1 MKPIEFAAVS
11 QNGKICISKLLDAIL
26 NSKQVKCIDSQLYIL
41 TSDNTWHILG
51 YSKQDILLLKSLFD
65 EVTQSRLLPI
75 QTKTFIE
82 AMHQDIRFIRS
93 NNTLNTTSILCL
105 NGVIDL
111 KSREFTPIETADL
124 KVETLNF
131 CK

>member
-75 QTKTFIE
+75 QTKTFMKRCIK
-82 AMHQDIRFIRS
+82 
-93 NNTLNTTSILCL
+93 IL
-105 NGVIDL
+105 DL
-111 KSREFTPIETADL
+111 LGLIIH
-124 KVETLNF
+124 
-131 CK
+131 